1 MAKKA
6 RSPARFHQ
14 PPFPLNGFQLCLA
27 FFSTALNLRSASPLI
42 TASGDYGVRE
52 KVAEFAEPV
61 AGPYRTPLTIYLRL
75 LFPQIK
81 YFQAI
86 VFLQP
91 LPSDG

>member
-6 RSPARFHQ
+6 WSSARFHQ
-14 PPFPLNGFQLCLA
+14 PPFLLNGFQLCLA

-61 AGPYRTPLTIYLRL
+61 AGPHRTPLTIYLRL
-75 LFPQIK
+75 LSPHSK
-81 YFQAI
+81 YVQAI
-86 VFLQP
+86 VL
-91 LPSDG
+91 